1 MEVHQQNELHI
12 SLQLQQIQADFQRQA
27 HDAHEAKQRF
37 DLQSSELDQQIRQF
51 SLLKKE
57 NSLQKTEISQLETKM
72 SQLYAKMNQE
82 IAENNEI
89 QKQMQK
95 MTKLERDQDV
105 KNELIRKLRENQ
117 K

>member
-1 MEVHQQNELHI
+1 M
-12 SLQLQQIQADFQRQA
+12 
-27 HDAHEAKQRF
+27 
-37 DLQSSELDQQIRQF
+37 
-51 SLLKKE
+51 
-57 NSLQKTEISQLETKM
+57 QKTEISQLETKM

-117 K
+117 KQIQQLYEEQLAENQFLKQQHLVHK